1 MARTV
6 LKASYS
12 AGQDALENFDTLA
25 TYAATGARKAKR
37 RAHESGHSV
46 TIIKDGTVVE
56 VAPDGHTRAVR
67 DVAAVGKF
75 EPLVAG

>member
-1 MARTV
+1 MNRKV
-6 LKASYS
+6 LKAKYS

-37 RAHESGHSV
+37 LALESGHTV

-56 VAPDGHTRAVR
+56 VAPSGITRAVGC
-67 DVAAVGKF
+67 VASVRRF